1 MRILFINQ
9 YYAPDFA
16 ATAQILSDLC
26 VAMSRAG
33 HEVHVLCSKSIYD
46 GRRID
51 LPAEELL
58 DGVRVHR
65 IGIAQERRTR
75 YRERLQG
82 YVSFLSRSFAR
93 LHSLPRFDVV
103 VTLTTPPFVSLLGVW
118 SRWFRGARF
127 LYWVMD
133 IYPDIALQAGVL
145 RKFGPTRLLWDSLGR
160 IGTCGANSVV
170 VLSGCMRS
178 AMRRKGVPDR
188 KLAVLPCW
196 SGGEEVRPVQHA
208 ANPFRR
214 AHFRGSDFVVMY
226 SGNAGTCH
234 HFQSVIDA
242 VRSERCPE
250 DVRFAFIGGGK
261 RFPQL
266 QSELSGSTRA
276 TFLPYQPRE
285 LLSQSLSA
293 ADVHLVTL
301 EPAYDGLLFPSKVYG
316 AMAVG
321 RPIVF
326 VGSGNNEIA
335 QLLREAECGVVVP
348 PGDADALCGAL
359 GRLARDPD
367 ACAAMGARGIAH
379 FAARFERDLVVERFR
394 AHLESLAAGAAAP
407 ATLAGVQGER

>member
-26 VAMSRAG
+26 VALARAG
-33 HEVHVLCSKSIYD
+33 HEVHVLCSRSIYD
-46 GRRID
+46 GRRME
-51 LPAEELL
+51 LPAEEVL
-58 DGVRVHR
+58 DGVHVHR

-93 LHSLPRFDVV
+93 LQSLPRFDAV

-118 SRWFRGARF
+118 SRLVRGAKF

-145 RKFGPTRLLWDSLGR
+145 AQFGPTRLLWELLGR
-160 IGTCGANSVV
+160 ISTAGAHSVV
-170 VLSGCMRS
+170 VLSGCMRD
-178 AMRRKGVPDR
+178 AMLGKGVPDR
-188 KLAVLPCW
+188 KLATIPCW
-196 SGGEEVRPVQHA
+196 SGGEQVRPVAHGD
-208 ANPFRR
+208 NPFRR
-214 AHFRGSDFVVMY
+214 AHFRDSDFVVMY

-242 VRSERCPE
+242 VRSGGLPD

-266 QSELSGSTRA
+266 QSELSGSRRV

-285 LLSQSLSA
+285 TLAESLSA

-316 AMAVG
+316 AMAAG

-326 VGSGNNEIA
+326 VGSSRNEIA
-335 QLLREAECGVVVP
+335 QLVQDAGCGVVVP
-348 PGDADALCGAL
+348 PSDAAALAAAL
-359 GRLARDPD
+359 SALAANPD
-367 ACAAMGARGIAH
+367 ACCAMGARGAAH
-379 FAARFERDLVVERFR
+379 FAARYERDVVVERFR
-394 AHLESLAAGAAAP
+394 SHIESLVSGAPEPAA
-407 ATLAGVQGER
+407 LADVHGER